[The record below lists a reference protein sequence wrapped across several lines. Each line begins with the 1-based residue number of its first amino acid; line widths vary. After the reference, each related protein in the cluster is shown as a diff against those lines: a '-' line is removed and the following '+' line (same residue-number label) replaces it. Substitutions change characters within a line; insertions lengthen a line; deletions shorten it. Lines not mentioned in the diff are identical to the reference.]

1 MEKYGKYIEFSL
13 NQKPM
18 MLFVEPLKHPNLLFI
33 IEHSFK
39 LPILST
45 SLTSDQTKFCYTFAD
60 TVDEHAI
67 RMHFRK
73 GEENNLDNELD
84 SK

>member
-1 MEKYGKYIEFSL
+1 MEKYGKYIDFSL
-13 NQKPM
+13 NQKPI

-60 TVDEHAI
+60 SVDEDVI
-67 RMHFRK
+67 RMHFPK
-73 GEENNLDNELD
+73 GEERELD
-84 SK
+84 KLLEKA

>member
-13 NQKPM
+13 SQKPM
-18 MLFVEPLKHPNLLFI
+18 MLFVEPLKHPKLLLI
-33 IEHSFK
+33 IEHGFE

-60 TVDEHAI
+60 SVDEHVI
-67 RMHFRK
+67 RMHFPK
-73 GEENNLDNELD
+73 GQEHILDNELD
-84 SK
+84 NK

>member
-60 TVDEHAI
+60 SVDEDVI
-67 RMHFRK
+67 RMHFPK
-73 GEENNLDNELD
+73 GEERELD
-84 SK
+84 KLLEKA